1 MNAREVGRLVRGV
14 DAPGLD
20 AGEIQQRIDQPQQ
33 ALGIA
38 MRDLLPFPMD
48 GRQRRGRIGQAV
60 FKRSDQQGERCS
72 EFVADVAEERRLCPI
87 ELRESFGALSLLLV
101 GARVGERGAKL
112 VGHEIEKRAVRFVER
127 AARIEADD
135 QSAGVVR

>member
-1 MNAREVGRLVRGV
+1 MA
-14 DAPGLD
+14 A
-20 AGEIQQRIDQPQQ
+20 
-33 ALGIA
+33 
-38 MRDLLPFPMD
+38 
-48 GRQRRGRIGQAV
+48 IGQAV
-60 FKRSDQQGERCS
+60 CKRSDQQGERCS
-72 EFVADVAEERRLCPI
+72 EFMADVAEERRLCPI

-135 QSAGVVR
+135 QSAGV